1 MLLDLN
7 FHCLAA
13 VSAADEPVL
22 GDPDVHKGEPAVR
35 AGDGGDGHGHGG
47 LTFLEGFLRVEGRSE
62 RRGGTSRTGDPR
74 RSEKRSAAFGDRG
87 VGVPCSGGGLH
98 ELAGDGA
105 AVMSSAAAVGA
116 PLGDRGPGVARRGG
130 RLDIPAGGCAAV
142 MSLGH

>member
-47 LTFLEGFLRVEGRSE
+47 LTFLEGFLRVEGEGHSE

-74 RSEKRSAAFGDRG
+74 CSEKRSAAF
-87 VGVPCSGGGLH
+87 
-98 ELAGDGA
+98 
-105 AVMSSAAAVGA
+105 
-116 PLGDRGPGVARRGG
+116 GDRGPGVARRGG